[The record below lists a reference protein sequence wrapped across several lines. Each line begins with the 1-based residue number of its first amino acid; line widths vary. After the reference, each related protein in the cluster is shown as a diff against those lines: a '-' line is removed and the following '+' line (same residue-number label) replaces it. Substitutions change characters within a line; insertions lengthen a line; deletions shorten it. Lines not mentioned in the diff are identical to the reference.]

1 MILDLAGDGPL
12 GVAVRAALEKAGV
25 KVRSASYG
33 NDDLFGSACGCR
45 AIVYAPA
52 PNLLTGRLSPSP
64 DVGRMRAVLG
74 ATNAPPGVRALVV
87 VVPPGYDEE
96 LDALKRYGVP
106 YVILRAAPL
115 IEELAKDP
123 ALQGSGPVWL
133 PRGSKMRIANAN
145 AVAAEVVRAIDD
157 ATGATIEAP
166 SETVDAAEAMRRAAN
181 LAGRKVV
188 RTIPKP
194 FDTILRGVG
203 KLFGVRPPPL
213 VSLHE
218 QLTRV
223 AEV

>member
-25 KVRSASYG
+25 KVRSASHG

-52 PNLLTGRLSPSP
+52 PNLLTGALSPKP
-64 DVGRMRAVLG
+64 DVARMRAVLG
-74 ATNAPPGVRALVV
+74 ATNAPPGVRAVVV

-96 LDALKRYGVP
+96 IDALKRYGVP
-106 YVILRAAPL
+106 YVVLRTPPL
-115 IEELAKDP
+115 VEELAKDP
-123 ALQGSGPVWL
+123 ALQSSKPVWL
-133 PRGSKMRIANAN
+133 PRGSKMRIANAD

-157 ATGATIEAP
+157 ATGATLDAP
-166 SETVDAAEAMRRAAN
+166 SEAVDAAEAMSRAAK
-181 LAGRKVV
+181 LAGRNVV

-194 FDTILRGVG
+194 VDTVLRGVG
-203 KLFGVRPPPL
+203 KLFGVRPPPV

-223 AEV
+223 AAV